1 MNIQTSFGTRVWL
14 LFMLLLIEACFF
26 SFASAEGEK
35 SFSVYLV
42 RHAEKQSGKPGDLT
56 HCGKQRA
63 EDLIEVLR
71 SVDLEKVYSSDV
83 LRSIS
88 TAKPIAAQRNLKIEM
103 YDRSKLA
110 EFSSQL
116 LQQQKNAIV
125 VGHLNTTPMLAGF
138 MSGNKYDMIKGGDY
152 SRIYQVVVVAGQT
165 HVSILHQSFECDESE
180 ASL

>member
-1 MNIQTSFGTRVWL
+1 M
-14 LFMLLLIEACFF
+14 
-26 SFASAEGEK
+26 
-35 SFSVYLV
+35 
-42 RHAEKQSGKPGDLT
+42 
-56 HCGKQRA
+56 
-63 EDLIEVLR
+63 R
-71 SVDLEKVYSSDV
+71 SVEIEKVYSSDV

-103 YDRSKLA
+103 YDRSKLD

-138 MSGNKYDMIKGGDY
+138 MSGNKYEMIKGDDY

-165 HVSILHQSFECDESE
+165 QASILHQSFECTESE
-180 ASL
+180 SG